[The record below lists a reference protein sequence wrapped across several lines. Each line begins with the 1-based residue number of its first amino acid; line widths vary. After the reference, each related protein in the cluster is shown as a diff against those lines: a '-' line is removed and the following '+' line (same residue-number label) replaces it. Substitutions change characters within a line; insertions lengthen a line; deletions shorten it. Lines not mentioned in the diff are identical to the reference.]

1 MSTDHGLEP
10 QNLIADAID
19 GAEEMYDPLDGLAE
33 KTVADPGAPF
43 MAEALEA
50 LGALKKDSRA
60 AFEALRSRLK
70 KAGCRVTA
78 LDNAIFRGNWRDRR
92 ARTDAGRYPDRPRP
106 NRRIVPHA

>member
-43 MAEALEA
+43 
-50 LGALKKDSRA
+50 SWR
-60 AFEALRSRLK
+60 RRWRRL
-70 KAGCRVTA
+70 A
-78 LDNAIFRGNWRDRR
+78 
-92 ARTDAGRYPDRPRP
+92 P
-106 NRRIVPHA
+106 